1 MGAQDAGLDYS
12 GEFGL
17 TETTMDYPTT
27 HMVQPKENA
36 LQCTDCHGDDGR
48 LDWEALGYHGDPMEW
63 GSRDATKQPS
73 ASSSSRP

>member
-1 MGAQDAGLDYS
+1 
-12 GEFGL
+12 
-17 TETTMDYPTT
+17 MDYPTT